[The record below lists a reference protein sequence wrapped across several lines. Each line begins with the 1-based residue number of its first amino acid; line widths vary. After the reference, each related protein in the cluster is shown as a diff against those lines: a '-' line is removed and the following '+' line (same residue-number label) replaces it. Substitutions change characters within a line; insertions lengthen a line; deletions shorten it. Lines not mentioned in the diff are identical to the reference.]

1 MPECPAMPISEIS
14 PHDSTSA
21 SLLKR
26 LHVPADQAAW
36 DKFVR
41 LYTPLLF
48 YWARKAGLAEA
59 DSADLVQDVFCVLVR
74 KMPEFRYDPKKSFRA
89 WLRTV
94 LRNTWIN
101 RRRQKVAEPHGDL
114 EGLEPQ
120 KVSDELLELEE
131 AEYRQQLVARAIEL
145 MQSEFEPSTWQACWR
160 FAVLGQPA
168 GDVARELKISV
179 NAVYLAKSRV
189 MSRLRRELEG
199 LLD

>member
-1 MPECPAMPISEIS
+1 M
-14 PHDSTSA
+14 
-21 SLLKR
+21 
-26 LHVPADQAAW
+26 
-36 DKFVR
+36 
-41 LYTPLLF
+41 F

-74 KMPEFRYDPKKSFRA
+74 KMPEFRYDPTKSFRA

-94 LRNTWIN
+94 LRHTWLN
-101 RRRQKVAEPHGDL
+101 RRRQKIAEPHGDL
-114 EGLEPQ
+114 QEFEQ
-120 KVSDELLELEE
+120 QESSDDIAELEE

-145 MQSEFEPSTWQACWR
+145 MQAEFEPSTWQACWR
-160 FAVLGQPA
+160 FAVIGQPA
-168 GDVARELKISV
+168 GEVARELKISV

>member
-1 MPECPAMPISEIS
+1 MALSDIS
-14 PHDSTSA
+14 PHDSTSV

-26 LHVPADQAAW
+26 LHGPADQAAW
-36 DKFVR
+36 DQFVR

-74 KMPEFRYDPKKSFRA
+74 KMPEFRYDPSKSFRA

-101 RRRQKVAEPHGDL
+101 RGRQKIAEPHGDL
-114 EGLEPQ
+114 EAMQ
-120 KVSDELLELEE
+120 HQASSDDIADLEE

-160 FAVLGQPA
+160 FAVVGQPA
-168 GDVARELKISV
+168 GEVARELGISI

>member
-1 MPECPAMPISEIS
+1 MTLSDISQ
-14 PHDSTSA
+14 HDSTSA

-26 LHVPADQAAW
+26 LHGPADQAAW
-36 DKFVR
+36 DRFVR

-59 DSADLVQDVFCVLVR
+59 DSADVVQDVFCVLVR
-74 KMPEFRYDPKKSFRA
+74 KMPEFRYDPAKSFRA

-94 LRNTWIN
+94 LRNTWLN
-101 RRRQKVAEPHGDL
+101 RRRQKVAQPHGDL
-114 EGLEPQ
+114 KGIEPQ
-120 KVSDELLELEE
+120 NSSDELTELEE

-145 MQSEFEPSTWQACWR
+145 MQAEFEPTTWQACWR
-160 FAVLGQPA
+160 FAVVGQPA
-168 GDVARELKISV
+168 GEVARELGLSV

>member
-1 MPECPAMPISEIS
+1 
-14 PHDSTSA
+14 
-21 SLLKR
+21 LKR
-26 LHVPADQAAW
+26 LHGPADQAAW
-36 DKFVR
+36 DQFVR

-74 KMPEFRYDPKKSFRA
+74 KMPEFRYDPSKSFRA
-89 WLRTV
+89 WMRTV

-101 RRRQKVAEPHGDL
+101 RRRQKIAEPHGDL
-114 EGLEPQ
+114 KEIELH
-120 KVSDELLELEE
+120 KLSDELVELEE

-145 MQSEFEPSTWQACWR
+145 MQKEFEPSTWQACWR
-160 FAVLGQPA
+160 FAVVGQPA
-168 GDVARELKISV
+168 GEVARELGMSV